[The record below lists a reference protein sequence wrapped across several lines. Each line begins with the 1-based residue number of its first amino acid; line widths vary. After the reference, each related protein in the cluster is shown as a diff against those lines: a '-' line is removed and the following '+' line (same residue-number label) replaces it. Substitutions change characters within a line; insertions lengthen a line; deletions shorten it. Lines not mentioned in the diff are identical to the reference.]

1 MATPSILW
9 QPTNAEINNAELTNF
24 AHWVAQN
31 HGFDWQERYEDLWRW
46 SVEHSDLFWKSIWE
60 WHGVVGNA
68 GERLLINKDKMPGAQ
83 FFPDAT
89 LNFAENLL
97 QNSDSHIALSS
108 HHEDGRIEQLS
119 RKELKENVLAL
130 AGWMRSQGV
139 GKGDRVVAYIPN
151 IQQAVVT
158 MLATASLGAIYSS
171 CSPDFGFN
179 GVFDRFSQIEPKL
192 LITVDGYC
200 YAGKKI
206 SRVDIIRQLKE
217 KLPSLVHILV
227 HDYNG
232 NAPDLTCEPDISLY
246 SDALMYEPIQEFVPV
261 GFNDPLYILY
271 SSGTTGAPKCIL
283 HSVGGTLL
291 QHVKEHRLHSNVRE
305 NVPIFYFTTCGWMMW
320 NWLVSALAVNAKIVL
335 FEGNPFYPAPDRI
348 WKMADAENL
357 YLLGTSAKFIDAS
370 RKSGVLPNEI
380 ADLTNLKLICSTG
393 SPLNAEGFDFIYEHV
408 NKNLQLASISGG
420 TDIVSCFVLGC
431 PIRPVHAGEIQCRGL
446 GMDVVIL
453 SENGTNLIEKQGEL
467 CCKSAFP
474 SMPIGFWNDADGSK
488 YHAAYFDM
496 FDNIWRH
503 GDWATLTKNDGI
515 IIHGRSDAT
524 LNPGGVRIGTA
535 EIYRPVEA
543 FDEITEALVIGQDIE
558 DDVRIIL
565 FVRLKEGLTLNNELQ
580 DRLKQEI
587 RAKATPRHVPA
598 LICAVSD
605 IPRTRSGKIT
615 ELAVRDIIHQR
626 PVKNTEALA
635 NPEALELFKNIP
647 ELLI

>member
-1 MATPSILW
+1 
-9 QPTNAEINNAELTNF
+9 
-24 AHWVAQN
+24 
-31 HGFDWQERYEDLWRW
+31 
-46 SVEHSDLFWKSIWE
+46 
-60 WHGVVGNA
+60 
-68 GERLLINKDKMPGAQ
+68 
-83 FFPDAT
+83 
-89 LNFAENLL
+89 
-97 QNSDSHIALSS
+97 
-108 HHEDGRIEQLS
+108 
-119 RKELKENVLAL
+119 
-130 AGWMRSQGV
+130 
-139 GKGDRVVAYIPN
+139 
-151 IQQAVVT
+151 

-291 QHVKEHRLHSNVRE
+291 QHIKEHRLHSNVRE
-305 NVPIFYFTTCGWMMW
+305 NAPVFYFTTCGWMMW

-348 WKMADAENL
+348 WKMAEAENL
-357 YLLGTSAKFIDAS
+357 YMLGTSAKFIDAS

-635 NPEALELFKNIP
+635 NPEALEFFKNIP